1 MAIFKCGSCGYERN
15 VPEKLVGRKA
25 KCPDC
30 GVGVAIVDHLDGEE
44 SVEVDFEGESPA
56 EEPARTAP
64 VDGND
69 GVPLTSLNLDDQD
82 VEIDLDGPDDVI
94 CPACGHV
101 LESGY
106 AGNCPQCGAPLDP
119 ADTIPDIDEAD
130 VDVSDL
136 AETEVPQ
143 VWDEDFN
150 EESGDSEILAGPE
163 DPDRWRFMQG
173 SFSLNLYAGI
183 VSGVLLLFLVYALS
197 LLVVSRAG
205 LHELLPYILGTA
217 LTGVLVGAIVNSLF
231 SRIPFLLVGPETVLT
246 GVLFLFVG
254 NMYQAMADVYDPDFI
269 LPTILAGVA
278 VAAFFTGLS
287 LFLLGKLRLGEFVR
301 YIPLQIIGGVIGGV
315 GFFILLGAF
324 DGMAQLNLD
333 WSNIYTIATSFSSN
347 FRPMETVRTAGPSV
361 AFGLVV
367 FMAMF
372 RSKNSVFLLFMV
384 LAASGMGFA
393 AGIWGMSEPIRA
405 LAAPVSFPVGAK
417 LIHPVEIFNSWLLV
431 QNIQWGIIKANGLY
445 IGALAVLSV
454 LTVMF
459 RTTKLEILRGRESDL
474 NVEYNALGVSN
485 MISGAC
491 GGMPVSLSY
500 GRSMGG
506 YAAGGRGPVTGIVTG
521 VVCGVGLFYAD
532 TVLPMIPRFV
542 PEGLLIYVCLDLI
555 RDWVFRTRTA
565 FTSRHEKWLLRLT
578 FLTTICLGLLEGI
591 GFGVAL
597 ALMVTVSRASRGGVV
612 RNFLTGSNHSSNVDR
627 APAQKRTLKEFGDH
641 IHIMRLQGFLF
652 LGSMEQLIKEIRV
665 RLDDRNKL
673 PVEYL
678 VLDFTLVNGFA
689 SAASIGF
696 DKLRT
701 LVLEYGIEC
710 VITNAPLELEEHLEE
725 MGLVGEDEGL
735 FKVFFNLDYAM
746 EWCEQLVLD
755 SENML
760 EMKER
765 ALPELLAPVFP
776 EPKYIP
782 ALMKVLKREV
792 AKTGEAIFRQ
802 GDKSDSMFFVESGR
816 LDVELEM
823 EDGKILR
830 LKKVGPG
837 AVFGEM
843 GIYTLAPRSATIRA
857 AEKCVLYRLTLD
869 KLDAIE
875 KRAPMLV
882 TAVNRFLINLLSE
895 RLADANAKVRDL
907 LL

>member
-1 MAIFKCGSCGYERN
+1 VAIFKCGSCGYERN
-15 VPEKLVGRKA
+15 VPDRFVGRKA

-30 GVGVAIVDHLDGEE
+30 GVGVTIVDRLDGE
-44 SVEVDFEGESPA
+44 A
-56 EEPARTAP
+56 
-64 VDGND
+64 
-69 GVPLTSLNLDDQD
+69 
-82 VEIDLDGPDDVI
+82 VEIDLDGEAPEAEPDRMSPADGGDGIPLTSLDLDKEDVEINLDGPDHVI

-106 AGNCPQCGAPLDP
+106 EGNCPQCDAPLDP

-136 AETEVPQ
+136 AENGVPQ
-143 VWDEDFN
+143 VWDEDFG
-150 EESGDSEILAGPE
+150 EEGGDSEILTGPE
-163 DPDRWRFMQG
+163 EPDRWRLMQG
-173 SFSLNLYAGI
+173 SFTLNVYAGI
-183 VSGVLLLFLVYALS
+183 VSGVLALFLVYALS
-197 LLVVSRAG
+197 LLVVSRPG
-205 LHELLPYILGTA
+205 LHEFLPYILGTA
-217 LTGVLVGAIVNSLF
+217 LTGVVVGAIVNSLF
-231 SRIPFLLVGPETVLT
+231 SRIPFGLVGPEAVLT
-246 GVLFLFVG
+246 GVLFIFVG
-254 NMYQAMADVYDPDFI
+254 NMYQAMADLYSPDFI

-278 VAAFFTGLS
+278 SAAFFTGLS
-287 LFLLGKLRLGEFVR
+287 LFVLGKLRLGEFVR
-301 YIPLQIIGGVIGGV
+301 HIPLQIIGGVIGGV

-324 DGMAQLNLD
+324 DWMAQLNLD
-333 WSNIYTIATSFSSN
+333 WSNIYSLATSFSN
-347 FRPMETVRTAGPSV
+347 NLRPLETLRTVGPSV
-361 AFGLVV
+361 VFGLVIFV
-367 FMAMF
+367 AMF
-372 RSKNSVFLLFMV
+372 RSKNSVFLLSMV
-384 LAASGMGFA
+384 LAASGVGFA
-393 AGIWGMSEPIRA
+393 AGIWGMNDAVRA
-405 LAAPVSFPVGAK
+405 LAAPVPFPEGPN
-417 LIHPVEIFNSWLLV
+417 LIHPVEILNSWLLV

-474 NVEYNALGVSN
+474 NVEYRALGVTN
-485 MISGAC
+485 MISGLC

-521 VVCGVGLFYAD
+521 VVCGVGLFHAD

-578 FLTTICLGLLEGI
+578 FLATICLGLLEGI

-612 RNFLTGSNHSSNVDR
+612 RNVLTGSNHSSNVDR
-627 APAQKRTLKEFGDH
+627 APAQKRTLREFGDH

-652 LGSMEQLIKEIRV
+652 LGSMEQLIKDIRV
-665 RLDDRNKL
+665 RLEDRNKL
-673 PVEYL
+673 CVEHL
-678 VLDFTLVNGFA
+678 ILDFKLVNGFA

-725 MGLVGEDEGL
+725 MGHVGEDEGL

-746 EWCEQLVLD
+746 EWCENRVLD
-755 SENML
+755 SESML
-760 EMKER
+760 EMKEQT
-765 ALPELLAPVFP
+765 LPELLAPVFP

-782 ALMKVLKREV
+782 ALMKVLRREV
-792 AKTGEAIFRQ
+792 VRTGEAVFRQ

-823 EDGKILR
+823 EDGRILR

-843 GIYTLAPRSATIRA
+843 GIYTLASRSATIRA

-875 KRAPMLV
+875 KRAPVLV

-895 RLADANAKVRDL
+895 RLVDANAKVRDL
-907 LL
+907 ML

>member
-69 GVPLTSLNLDDQD
+69 GIPLTSLNLDDQD

-106 AGNCPQCGAPLDP
+106 EGNCPQCGAPIDP

-143 VWDEDFN
+143 VWDEDFS
-150 EESGDSEILAGPE
+150 EESGDSEVLAGPE

-246 GVLFLFVG
+246 GVLFIFVG

-347 FRPMETVRTAGPSV
+347 FRPMESVRTVGPSV

-417 LIHPVEIFNSWLLV
+417 LIHPAEIFNSWLLV

-485 MISGAC
+485 MISGVC

-578 FLTTICLGLLEGI
+578 FLATICLGLLEGI

-612 RNFLTGSNHSSNVDR
+612 RNILTGSNHSSNVDR

-875 KRAPMLV
+875 KRAPVLV

-895 RLADANAKVRDL
+895 RLVDANAKVRDL